1 MRSFV
6 RGLCLWAMLLPLLPG
21 SALGQYMYVDTDGD
35 GEHTDAD
42 VIHPTGVTTLDLWL
56 RTDSNRDGSAAACV
70 TGDGE
75 LSITGYEFN
84 LRANNGGVAWG
95 AFTNRVAD
103 FPVNVSS
110 TSSATEFRAGA
121 AGATLP
127 PGSYHLATVLV
138 EVTSGTPN
146 ISIVPKSAL
155 AGSFGTGFGSQCSGS
170 EFTNTLHLGVDW
182 FDVDGAAFEGIP
194 NRPPVF
200 VPVPE
205 LVVLEGTVLNQP
217 IFASDEDGDHVTFT
231 KLSGPAYLTIT
242 TAPPDTGITTTGI
255 ARLAPGLTDAG
266 TSVASVQ
273 ASDMIATVLLELHIT
288 VLDQDRS
295 PILEQPDDMVTFVGQ
310 EIEQD
315 LHASDPDGG
324 FLTFSLVDGPH
335 YASVVTTDPIS
346 PATGRVEL
354 YPGLGDAGLTS
365 ATVGASDGTLRDE
378 RTFAIQ
384 VYQFTPTAPLLC
396 RPYDMT
402 VAPGA
407 YAEQTLMG
415 TSYTGDLLSFFREAG
430 PAFADVTTVDT
441 DHAPQ
446 TGLLSL
452 NPTAADLGSY
462 TVTVGVTDGTL
473 RSYESMRVTVTDQPT
488 VRAPIPEL
496 FESSYRAYDLPYL
509 PQSVSVGDLNEDSLP
524 DLVIANQGCGI
535 TLYFGVGSGQFSD
548 RRDIHTEG
556 EPRGA
561 DIADLDGDGHLD
573 VAVATG
579 FGNHIIVFSG
589 DGAGGLT
596 PTAEMEAGPN
606 VTHVAAGDL
615 NRDGIPDLVGAN
627 ENAGSVSVYLGQGAR
642 TYASRRDYDSGST
655 PCYTNIIDL
664 NHDGILDIAETTEGL
679 DQVSILIGLGDG
691 TFLARVPYGPVP
703 GPTAIE
709 AGDFD
714 EDGNPDLV
722 VPSFHGDTINVLF
735 SDTNGTFPRR
745 PTFQCGL
752 APWSVCVADFNGD
765 AHDDIATA
773 NTADNSISILLGRGD
788 GTFEPQRVQP
798 AGVYARFVIAS
809 DLSGDGKPD
818 LAVTNEGSG
827 TVMILIG
834 NGDGSFG
841 SGRHLDTEAEPND
854 VSLGDLNG
862 DGRLDIAAAV
872 PSLQAVRFLAGQPQG
887 AFAPAVVLSPGG
899 TPQQTEISDATGDGV
914 PDLLVALPTEV
925 SIAIYPGGP
934 GFGVAPPVLVPAGME
949 PYSIV
954 TGDWNRDG
962 HPDLAVGSLTA
973 PTVSLLY
980 GDGVGGFGNLFVLT
994 PLMQVGPLGTGD
1006 LDGDGIADL
1015 VVGQFQNGFWVYWGD
1030 GTAFLHFSPVP
1041 ELGAAS
1047 GFAFGDYD
1055 QNGTPDLA
1063 VSVTGN
1069 NGGPYGIPHGQ
1080 LALYTWNG
1088 GRGVP
1093 PTRIVYP
1100 AGPHPRDPA
1109 IADFNGDGT
1118 TDLLVGESG
1127 GGVGFFPGIAG
1138 HSFGPRQDYGA
1149 GILPYASDV
1158 GDVDGD
1164 GRLDVVTADFLGK
1177 TLTILRNIGRNETP
1191 PLAARAF
1198 PSPADQTVRL
1208 RSDKPSACIQV
1219 EPVGEAF
1226 QLEDVSVASV
1236 RLRRVDSDAEPIAP
1250 LGAKR
1255 IALSDTDRN
1264 GIPEVA
1270 LCFAK
1275 ADVRHL
1281 FADVRGAADVS
1292 VAIGGT
1298 IAGGRAFEARFVL
1311 RVIPGAGGPPL
1322 AARVAPNPMNPV
1334 STLTYTIERP
1344 SPVRVTIFDV
1354 HGRAV
1359 ATLLDSKSEEPGE
1372 HRIQFGEGAHVGGA
1386 LASGIYFYRVETRD
1400 DHVNGRFAVLK

>member
-1 MRSFV
+1 MKRLV
-6 RGLCLWAMLLPLLPG
+6 RGLCLWALFLPALPG
-21 SALGQYMYVDTDGD
+21 SAPCQYMYVDTDGD

-42 VIHPTGVTTLDLWL
+42 VIHPTGTTTLDLWF
-56 RTDSNRDGSAAACV
+56 RTDSNRDGSAATCAS
-70 TGDGE
+70 GDGE

-84 LRANNGGVAWG
+84 LRAVNGTVAWG
-95 AFTNRVAD
+95 AFTNRVAE
-103 FPVNVSS
+103 FPGNVAS
-110 TSSATEFRAGA
+110 TSSTTELRAGA
-121 AGATLP
+121 TGSTLP
-127 PGSYHLATVLV
+127 PGSYLLATVLV
-138 EVTSGTPN
+138 SVASGTPN
-146 ISIVPKSAL
+146 ISIVPRTSL
-155 AGSFGTGFGSQCSGS
+155 PGSFGTGFGSQCSGS

-200 VPVPE
+200 VPAPD

-217 IFASDEDGDHVTFT
+217 IFASDDDGDHVTFT

-242 TAPPDTGITTTGI
+242 TAPPDTGITTTGT
-255 ARLAPGLTDAG
+255 ARLAPSLTDAG
-266 TSVASVQ
+266 TAVASVQ
-273 ASDMIATVLLELHIT
+273 ASDGIATALLELHIT
-288 VLDQDRS
+288 VLDQNRS
-295 PILEQPDDMVTFVGQ
+295 PLLDQPEDMVTFVGQ
-310 EIEQD
+310 PARQD

-324 FLTFSLVDGPH
+324 FLAFTLVEGPP
-335 YASVVTTDPIS
+335 YVSVLTIDPAS

-354 YPGLGDAGLTS
+354 NPGSGDAGSTY
-365 ATVGASDGTLRDE
+365 ATVAAGDGLLRDE

-384 VYQFTPTAPLLC
+384 VHQFAPTAPLLC

-407 YAEQTLMG
+407 HAEQTLMA

-446 TGLLSL
+446 TGLLAL
-452 NPTAADLGSY
+452 NPTAADRGNF

-473 RSYESMRVTVTDQPT
+473 RSYESMRVTVTDQPI
-488 VRAPIPEL
+488 VRAPTPDV

-509 PQSVSVGDLNEDSLP
+509 PQSVSDGDLNEDGLP

-535 TLYFGVGSGQFSD
+535 TLYFGMGAGQFGE

-561 DIADLDGDGHLD
+561 DVGDLDADGHLD

-589 DGAGGLT
+589 DGTGALT

-606 VTHVAAGDL
+606 VTHVAIGDL

-642 TYASRRDYDSGST
+642 SYASRRDYDSGST

-664 NHDGILDIAETTEGL
+664 NHDGILDVAETTEGL

-691 TFLARVPYGPVP
+691 SFLARVPYGPVA

-722 VPSFHGDTINVLF
+722 VPSFHGATINVLF
-735 SDTNGTFPRR
+735 SDPNGTFPRQSS
-745 PTFQCGL
+745 FECGI
-752 APWSVCVADFNGD
+752 APWSVCVSDLNGD
-765 AHDDIATA
+765 AHDDIASA
-773 NTADNSISILLGRGD
+773 NTADNSISILLGHGD

-798 AGVYARFVIAS
+798 AGVYARYVIAA

-841 SGRHLDTEAEPND
+841 SGRHLDTEAEPMD
-854 VSLGDLNG
+854 LSLGDLNG

-872 PSLQAVRFLAGQPQG
+872 PSQQAIRFLAGQAQG
-887 AFAPAVVLSPGG
+887 AFAPAVMLFPGG
-899 TPQQTEISDATGDGV
+899 TAQLTEVSDATGDGV
-914 PDLLVALPTEV
+914 VDLMVPLPDEG

-934 GFGVAPPVLVPAGME
+934 GFGVAPPVHVPIGMG
-949 PYSIV
+949 SGLIV

-962 HPDLAVGSLTA
+962 HPDLAVGSR
-973 PTVSLLY
+973 TVSLLY
-980 GDGVGGFGNLFVLT
+980 GDGAGGFGNLFELT
-994 PLMQVGPLGTGD
+994 PLMPAGLLRTGD
-1006 LDGDGIADL
+1006 LDGDGITDL
-1015 VVGQFQNGFWVYWGD
+1015 IVGQQNGFWVYWGD
-1030 GTAFLHFSPVP
+1030 GTAFLHFSPVA
-1041 ELGAAS
+1041 ELLGPATGFAS
-1047 GFAFGDYD
+1047 GDFD
-1055 QNGTPDLA
+1055 QDGRQDLA
-1063 VSVTGN
+1063 VTVGGN
-1069 NGGPYGIPHGQ
+1069 NGGLYGIPHGQ

-1088 GRGVP
+1088 GRGLP

-1100 AGPHPRDPA
+1100 AGPYPRDPA
-1109 IADFNGDGT
+1109 IADFNGDGK

-1127 GGVGFFPGIAG
+1127 GGVGFFPGVEG
-1138 HSFGPRQDYGA
+1138 HSFGGRQDYGA
-1149 GILPYASDV
+1149 GILPFASDV

-1164 GRLDVVTADFLGK
+1164 GRLDVVSSDFLGK
-1177 TLTILRNIGRNETP
+1177 TITILRNLSRNEAP

-1198 PSPADQTVRL
+1198 PSSADQVVRL
-1208 RSDKPSACIQV
+1208 RSNKPSVCVQV
-1219 EPVGEAF
+1219 EPAGGAF
-1226 QLEDVSVASV
+1226 QLEDVDVASV
-1236 RLRRVDSDAEPIAP
+1236 RLRRVGSNAEPIAP
-1250 LGAKR
+1250 IGMKR
-1255 IALSDTDRN
+1255 VVFADTDRN
-1264 GIPEVA
+1264 GVA
-1270 LCFAK
+1270 EMSLCFAK
-1275 ADVRHL
+1275 DNIRQL
-1281 FADVRGAADVS
+1281 FADVRGAQDVP
-1292 VAIGGT
+1292 VALTG
-1298 IAGGRAFEARFVL
+1298 ALSGGRRFEAPFTLHVM
-1311 RVIPGAGGPPL
+1311 PGAGGPPL
-1322 AARVAPNPMNPV
+1322 AARVAPNPMNPAA
-1334 STLTYTIERP
+1334 TLTYTIDRP
-1344 SPVRVTIFDV
+1344 GPVRVTIFDV
-1354 HGRAV
+1354 HGRTV

-1372 HRIQFGEGAHVGGA
+1372 HKIQFGEGAHVGGA
-1386 LASGIYFYRVETRD
+1386 LASGIYFYRVETRN